1 MDWDAYKDFN
11 FNSNEFNS
19 KLGADFDKAASPDWL
34 SGSFDKAYKTDWN
47 KDFTKNTEGAKGQDK
62 ALEFLDRFKK
72 GLSGFDGYGSQ
83 KPYSFGGGGGGFNA
97 VPIGSDIVAL
107 QSGGGQTHFFPGQKG
122 FGSPIGSL
130 LGTAASFIPGVGP
143 GIAAALP
150 SIGGTV
156 GGMFG

>member
-1 MDWDAYKDFN
+1 MVLT
-11 FNSNEFNS
+11 S
-19 KLGADFDKAASPDWL
+19 ASDSTGDTPV
-34 SGSFDKAYKTDWN
+34 
-47 KDFTKNTEGAKGQDK
+47 
-62 ALEFLDRFKK
+62 
-72 GLSGFDGYGSQ
+72 
-83 KPYSFGGGGGGFNA
+83 FGGGGGGFNA
-97 VPIGSDIVAL
+97 VPIGSDLVAL
-107 QSGGGQTHFFPGQKG
+107 QSGGGQTQFFPGQKG